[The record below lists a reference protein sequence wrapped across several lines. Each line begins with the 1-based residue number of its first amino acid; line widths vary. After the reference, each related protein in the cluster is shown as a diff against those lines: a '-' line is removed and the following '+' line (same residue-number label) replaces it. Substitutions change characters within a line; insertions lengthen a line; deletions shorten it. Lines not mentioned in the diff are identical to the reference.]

1 MKLFIKYKNC
11 VYFRF
16 KNNEIKKK
24 LNNIELDR
32 FVKFRN
38 PSHLAPI

>member
-24 LNNIELDR
+24 IEQHR
-32 FVKFRN
+32 
-38 PSHLAPI
+38 IG